1 MTRKTARSRE
11 VYVSLTLRVAE
22 EFLERLD
29 QWRALHSPGCR
40 APPQSSQSSRS
51 GSADPQMGD
60 ASLLRPRQ
68 FWIPEVARPPVLN
81 GASTFPQSKQ
91 SQAVRFACPK

>member
-29 QWRALHSPGCR
+29 QWRALHSPGL
-40 APPQSSQSSRS
+40 SRT
-51 GSADPQMGD
+51 ATV
-60 ASLLRPRQ
+60 
-68 FWIPEVARPPVLN
+68 VAIIEERISRLE
-81 GASTFPQSKQ
+81 
-91 SQAVRFACPK
+91 PK